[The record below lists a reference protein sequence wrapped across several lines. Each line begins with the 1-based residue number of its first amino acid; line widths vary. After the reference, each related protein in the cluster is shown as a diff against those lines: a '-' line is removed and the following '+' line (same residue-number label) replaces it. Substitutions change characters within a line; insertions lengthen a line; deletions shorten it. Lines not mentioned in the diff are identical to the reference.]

1 MTAIIALSLFGISN
15 LFWGF
20 WFPRKVL
27 QILTLLFLA
36 VGIGLTAMDWNHEL
50 LWFGNMFRTTNTSI
64 NFSLII
70 QLAAFLVVALS
81 RGFGADDE
89 HTHPAEYYAIL
100 LFSVVGAILMVSFD
114 HMIMLFVGLEILSV
128 AMYVLT
134 GSDKRNLKSN
144 EAALKYFLMG
154 SFATAF
160 LMFGIALIYGFTGTF
175 NLDQIAAAVG
185 MSNGVIAPLF
195 YTGILFILVGMLFK
209 ISAAP
214 FHFWAPDVYEGAPS
228 LITLFMSTVV
238 KTASF
243 AAFIRLFI
251 TCFASLA
258 TYLTPTLWIIA
269 LLTIS
274 IGNLSALKQYSF
286 KRMLAYSSISHAG
299 YMLLAIL
306 AIGPNSSK
314 AIFIYA
320 SAYSIASIT
329 AFAIFIKVKEIVKSD
344 SFEAFNGLGKR
355 NPGMALALTIAM
367 CSLAGIPLTAG
378 FFGKFYIFTNA
389 MAQNYYVL
397 VLLAIVNAVIGIWY
411 YFKVIIAMYMKQSLD
426 NSPIE
431 ARGNM
436 ALVLFITTMATIILG
451 IFPSILSSLF

>member
-1 MTAIIALSLFGISN
+1 
-15 LFWGF
+15 
-20 WFPRKVL
+20 
-27 QILTLLFLA
+27 
-36 VGIGLTAMDWNHEL
+36 
-50 LWFGNMFRTTNTSI
+50 
-64 NFSLII
+64 
-70 QLAAFLVVALS
+70 
-81 RGFGADDE
+81 
-89 HTHPAEYYAIL
+89 
-100 LFSVVGAILMVSFD
+100 
-114 HMIMLFVGLEILSV
+114 
-128 AMYVLT
+128 
-134 GSDKRNLKSN
+134 
-144 EAALKYFLMG
+144 MG

-274 IGNLSALKQYSF
+274 IGNLSALKQHSF

-314 AIFIYA
+314 AVFLYA

-397 VLLAIVNAVIGIWY
+397 VLLAIFNAVIGIWY

>member
-1 MTAIIALSLFGISN
+1 MNSIIIIT
-15 LFWGF
+15 
-20 WFPRKVL
+20 
-27 QILTLLFLA
+27 ILAVVLLFLGVYKKTSILLPVA
-36 VGIGLTAMDWNHEL
+36 VIGLLAALASQIATWN
-50 LWFGNMFRTTNTSI
+50 TNLYYFNQMVLFD
-64 NFSLII
+64 NFSIVFSSLTIITTILII
-70 QLAAFLVVALS
+70 ILS
-81 RGFGADDE
+81 KGYFEKISNDI
-89 HTHPAEYYAIL
+89 AEYLALIL
-100 LFSVVGAILMVSFD
+100 FALVGVLCMVSFQNLT
-114 HMIMLFVGLEILSV
+114 MLFIGIEIMSIS
-128 AMYVLT
+128 MYALA
-134 GSDKRNLKSN
+134 GIRKKDLASN

-269 LLTIS
+269 LLTIT
-274 IGNLSALKQYSF
+274 IGNLSALKQHSF
-286 KRMLAYSSISHAG
+286 KRMLAYSSISQAG

-314 AIFIYA
+314 AIFLYA

-329 AFAIFIKVKEIVKSD
+329 AFAIFIKVKEMVKSD

-389 MAQNYYVL
+389 MAQNYYGL
-397 VLLAIVNAVIGIWY
+397 VILAILNAVIGVWY
-411 YFKVIIAMYMKQSLD
+411 YFKVIIAMYMKQSID
-426 NSPIE
+426 NSPID

>member
-1 MTAIIALSLFGISN
+1 
-15 LFWGF
+15 
-20 WFPRKVL
+20 
-27 QILTLLFLA
+27 
-36 VGIGLTAMDWNHEL
+36 
-50 LWFGNMFRTTNTSI
+50 
-64 NFSLII
+64 
-70 QLAAFLVVALS
+70 
-81 RGFGADDE
+81 
-89 HTHPAEYYAIL
+89 
-100 LFSVVGAILMVSFD
+100 
-114 HMIMLFVGLEILSV
+114 
-128 AMYVLT
+128 
-134 GSDKRNLKSN
+134 
-144 EAALKYFLMG
+144 
-154 SFATAF
+154 
-160 LMFGIALIYGFTGTF
+160 
-175 NLDQIAAAVG
+175 
-185 MSNGVIAPLF
+185 
-195 YTGILFILVGMLFK
+195 
-209 ISAAP
+209 
-214 FHFWAPDVYEGAPS
+214 
-228 LITLFMSTVV
+228 MSTVV

-274 IGNLSALKQYSF
+274 IGNLSALKQHSF

-314 AIFIYA
+314 AIFLYA

>member
-1 MTAIIALSLFGISN
+1 
-15 LFWGF
+15 
-20 WFPRKVL
+20 
-27 QILTLLFLA
+27 
-36 VGIGLTAMDWNHEL
+36 
-50 LWFGNMFRTTNTSI
+50 
-64 NFSLII
+64 
-70 QLAAFLVVALS
+70 
-81 RGFGADDE
+81 
-89 HTHPAEYYAIL
+89 
-100 LFSVVGAILMVSFD
+100 
-114 HMIMLFVGLEILSV
+114 
-128 AMYVLT
+128 
-134 GSDKRNLKSN
+134 
-144 EAALKYFLMG
+144 
-154 SFATAF
+154 
-160 LMFGIALIYGFTGTF
+160 
-175 NLDQIAAAVG
+175 
-185 MSNGVIAPLF
+185 
-195 YTGILFILVGMLFK
+195 
-209 ISAAP
+209 
-214 FHFWAPDVYEGAPS
+214 
-228 LITLFMSTVV
+228 MSTVV

-251 TCFASLA
+251 TCFASLSI
-258 TYLTPTLWIIA
+258 YLTPTLWIIA

-274 IGNLSALKQYSF
+274 IGNLSALKQHSF

-314 AIFIYA
+314 AIFLYA

-389 MAQNYYVL
+389 MAQNYYGL
-397 VLLAIVNAVIGIWY
+397 VILAIVNAVIGIWY
-411 YFKVIIAMYMKQSLD
+411 YFKVIIAMYMKQSID
-426 NSPIE
+426 NSPID

-436 ALVLFITTMATIILG
+436 ALVLFVTTMATIILG